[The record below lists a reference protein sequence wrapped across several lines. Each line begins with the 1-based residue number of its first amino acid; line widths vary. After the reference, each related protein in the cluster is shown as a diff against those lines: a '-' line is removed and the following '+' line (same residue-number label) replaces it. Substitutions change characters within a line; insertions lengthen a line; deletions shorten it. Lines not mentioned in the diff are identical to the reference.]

1 MMHPK
6 KIRKI
11 RICIFHRGNYYSFCW
26 IEFLENGSFS
36 LGFLSQSLRF
46 TEYGSAILRNGHFS
60 EHTRVVTSGN
70 VDIKQAISPHVTYH
84 TPKLWQNKGI
94 VHMKAS
100 NGVVDE
106 FELDWFPVKK
116 TEMLLCA
123 YTGEIEKLDK
133 DKKKKSRYRIID
145 VPPDVQCLRMEMV
158 VYPRLPKYPKPAKVR
173 HVPGIIGN
181 IHGECPDYVLSCY
194 FYNNEV
200 VVPQLYYA
208 SE

>member
-1 MMHPK
+1 
-6 KIRKI
+6 
-11 RICIFHRGNYYSFCW
+11 
-26 IEFLENGSFS
+26 
-36 LGFLSQSLRF
+36 
-46 TEYGSAILRNGHFS
+46 
-60 EHTRVVTSGN
+60 
-70 VDIKQAISPHVTYH
+70 
-84 TPKLWQNKGI
+84 
-94 VHMKAS
+94 
-100 NGVVDE
+100 
-106 FELDWFPVKK
+106 KK